1 MPSMKHELP
10 VENRVIE
17 LISTLQRAGFEAYIV
32 GGAIRDLLL
41 GRRPKDY
48 DISTAATPEEV
59 RNVFG
64 RRAARIIGKRFRL
77 VHVRHSGELFEVST
91 FRQAP
96 SPESAAVSPDGRK
109 HEELP
114 EHMILSD
121 NSFGTAE
128 EDAWRRD
135 FTVNALFYDP
145 VRSEL
150 IDFTGQ
156 GIDDIRSGVVRA
168 IGNPRLR
175 FEEDPVRMLRALK
188 LVGQYDFTFDAVTE
202 NALFAMLPLIR
213 HAAPSRLSLELE
225 KILSSSYGDKHLL
238 AFHDYG
244 LLEYFLPEIDAAWGS
259 PVCEYA
265 LNLFNERNCRVAE
278 GIYRNSI
285 SLAMAT
291 LALPFVE
298 RECGSVTGQLWEN
311 SPDSRAVISAV
322 LDRLF
327 RPQTMMNRMTLS
339 AERVLQLQTLF
350 AEPKSRPE
358 QLMESRS
365 YAHSRELLLI
375 RTAVCEGDVAE
386 LERLWPPAGNR
397 RRGRRD
403 DGSDGGEG
411 EGGKGRRSRR
421 RRHRSRRE
429 KEPES

>member
-1 MPSMKHELP
+1 MKHELP

-17 LISTLQRAGFEAYIV
+17 LISTLQNAGFEAYIV

-77 VHVRHSGELFEVST
+77 VHVRHGGELFEVST
-91 FRQAP
+91 FRQVP
-96 SPESAAVSPDGRK
+96 SPESAAVGPDGRK

-188 LVGQYDFTFDAVTE
+188 LVGQYDFTFDAATE

-244 LLEYFLPEIDAAWGS
+244 LLEYFLPEIDTAWGS
-259 PVCEYA
+259 PACEYA

-298 RECGSVTGQLWEN
+298 RECGSSVGGLWQN
-311 SPDSRAVISAV
+311 SPEARTIIAGV

-339 AERVLQLQTLF
+339 AERVLQLQALF
-350 AEPKSRPE
+350 GESKSRPE

-375 RTAVCEGDVAE
+375 RTAVQEGDVAE
-386 LERLWPPAGNR
+386 LERLWPPAGSR
-397 RRGRRD
+397 RRGGGRE
-403 DGSDGGEG
+403 GGEV
-411 EGGKGRRSRR
+411 EGGRKRRPRHR
-421 RRHRSRRE
+421 RRHSRRE
-429 KEPES
+429 KETES

>member
-1 MPSMKHELP
+1 MKHELP

-17 LISTLQRAGFEAYIV
+17 LISTLQGAGFEAYIV

-64 RRAARIIGKRFRL
+64 RRSARIIGKRFRL
-77 VHVRHSGELFEVST
+77 VHVRHGGELFEVST
-91 FRQAP
+91 FRRAP
-96 SPESAAVSPDGRK
+96 SPESAAVGPDGRK

-150 IDFTGQ
+150 IDHTGQ

-188 LVGQYDFTFDAVTE
+188 LVGQYDFSFDAATE

-244 LLEYFLPEIDAAWGS
+244 LLEYFLPEIDTAWGS

-298 RECGSVTGQLWEN
+298 QQCGSAVGTLWKN
-311 SPDSRAVISAV
+311 SPDARAAIAGV

-339 AERVLQLQTLF
+339 AERVLILQPLF
-350 AEPKSRPE
+350 GDAQSKEKLVEAKSYP
-358 QLMESRS
+358 
-365 YAHSRELLLI
+365 HSRELLLI
-375 RTAVCEGDVAE
+375 RTAVAE
-386 LERLWPPAGNR
+386 EDTAEIERQWPPASARRRSGSKRERSDNGGDGPKRR
-397 RRGRRD
+397 RRGRRS
-403 DGSDGGEG
+403 GRGHEKNRGE
-411 EGGKGRRSRR
+411 
-421 RRHRSRRE
+421 
-429 KEPES
+429 

>member
-1 MPSMKHELP
+1 MKHELP

-17 LISTLQRAGFEAYIV
+17 LISTLQNAGFEAYIV

-41 GRRPKDY
+41 GRHPKDY

-77 VHVRHSGELFEVST
+77 VHVRHGGELFEVST
-91 FRQAP
+91 FRRAP
-96 SPESAAVSPDGRK
+96 SPESAAVGPDGRK

-188 LVGQYDFTFDAVTE
+188 LVGQYDFTFDAATE

-244 LLEYFLPEIDAAWGS
+244 LLEYFLPEIDTAWGS
-259 PVCEYA
+259 PACEYA

-298 RECGSVTGQLWEN
+298 RECGSSVGGLWQN
-311 SPDSRAVISAV
+311 SPEARTIIAGV

-339 AERVLQLQTLF
+339 AERVLQLQALF
-350 AEPKSRPE
+350 GESKSRPE

-375 RTAVCEGDVAE
+375 RTAVQEGDVAE
-386 LERLWPPAGNR
+386 LERLWPPAGSR
-397 RRGRRD
+397 RRGSGRE
-403 DGSDGGEG
+403 GGEV
-411 EGGKGRRSRR
+411 EGGRKRRPRHR
-421 RRHRSRRE
+421 RRHSRRE
-429 KEPES
+429 KETES

>member
-1 MPSMKHELP
+1 MKHELP

-17 LISTLQRAGFEAYIV
+17 LISTLQNAGFEAYIV

-77 VHVRHSGELFEVST
+77 VHVRHGGELFEVST

-96 SPESAAVSPDGRK
+96 SPENAAVGPDGRK

-188 LVGQYDFTFDAVTE
+188 LVGQYDFTFDAATE

-244 LLEYFLPEIDAAWGS
+244 LLEYFLPEIDTAWGS
-259 PVCEYA
+259 PACEYA

-298 RECGSVTGQLWEN
+298 RECGSSVGGLWQN
-311 SPDSRAVISAV
+311 SPEARTIIAGV

-339 AERVLQLQTLF
+339 AERVLQLQALF
-350 AEPKSRPE
+350 GESKSRPE

-375 RTAVCEGDVAE
+375 RTAVQEGDVAE
-386 LERLWPPAGNR
+386 LERLWPPAGSR
-397 RRGRRD
+397 RRGSGRE
-403 DGSDGGEG
+403 GGEV
-411 EGGKGRRSRR
+411 EGGRKRRPRHR
-421 RRHRSRRE
+421 RRHSRRE
-429 KEPES
+429 KETES

>member
-1 MPSMKHELP
+1 MKHELP

-77 VHVRHSGELFEVST
+77 VHVRHGGELFEVST

-96 SPESAAVSPDGRK
+96 PPETAAVAPDGRK

-188 LVGQYDFTFDAVTE
+188 LVGQYDFTFDAATE

-244 LLEYFLPEIDAAWGS
+244 LLEYFLPEIEAAWGS
-259 PVCEYA
+259 PACEYA

-291 LALPFVE
+291 IALPFVE
-298 RECGSVTGQLWEN
+298 QECGRVTGQLWEN
-311 SPDSRAVISAV
+311 SPDTRAAISAV
-322 LDRLF
+322 LDRIF

-339 AERVLQLQTLF
+339 AERVLQLQALF
-350 AEPKSRPE
+350 AESKGRPE

-375 RTAVCEGDVAE
+375 RTAVQEGDVAE
-386 LERLWPPAGNR
+386 LERLWPPAGTR

-403 DGSDGGEG
+403 DGRDGGER

-429 KEPES
+429 KESES

>member
-1 MPSMKHELP
+1 MKHELP

-17 LISTLQRAGFEAYIV
+17 LISTLQNAGFEAYIV

-41 GRRPKDY
+41 GRHPKDY

-77 VHVRHSGELFEVST
+77 VHVRHGGELFEVST

-96 SPESAAVSPDGRK
+96 SPESAAVGPDGRK

-188 LVGQYDFTFDAVTE
+188 L
-202 NALFAMLPLIR
+202 IR

-244 LLEYFLPEIDAAWGS
+244 LLEYFLPEIDTAWGS
-259 PVCEYA
+259 PACEYA

-298 RECGSVTGQLWEN
+298 RECGSSVGGLWQN
-311 SPDSRAVISAV
+311 SPEARTIIAGV

-339 AERVLQLQTLF
+339 AERVLQLQALF
-350 AEPKSRPE
+350 GESKSRPE

-375 RTAVCEGDVAE
+375 RTAVQEGDVAE
-386 LERLWPPAGNR
+386 LERLWPPAGSR
-397 RRGRRD
+397 RRGSGRE
-403 DGSDGGEG
+403 GGEV
-411 EGGKGRRSRR
+411 EGGRKRRPRHR
-421 RRHRSRRE
+421 RRHSRRE
-429 KEPES
+429 KETES

>member
-1 MPSMKHELP
+1 MKHELP
-10 VENRVIE
+10 LENRVIE

-59 RNVFG
+59 RSVFG

-77 VHVRHSGELFEVST
+77 VHVHHGGELFEVST
-91 FRQAP
+91 FRQVP
-96 SPESAAVSPDGRK
+96 SPEKAAVTPDGRRHK
-109 HEELP
+109 ELP

-150 IDFTGQ
+150 IDYTGQ
-156 GIDDIRSGVVRA
+156 GIDDIRAGVVRA

-188 LVGQYDFTFDAVTE
+188 LVGQYDFTFDAATE

-225 KILSSSYGDKHLL
+225 KILSSSCGDKHLL

-291 LALPFVE
+291 IALPFVE
-298 RECGSVTGQLWEN
+298 RECGSVTGQLWKN
-311 SPDSRAVISAV
+311 SPDARAAISAV
-322 LDRLF
+322 LGRLF

-339 AERVLQLQTLF
+339 AERVLQLQALF

-375 RTAVCEGDVAE
+375 RTAVQEGDVAA
-386 LERLWPPAGNR
+386 LERLWPPVGN
-397 RRGRRD
+397 
-403 DGSDGGEG
+403 
-411 EGGKGRRSRR
+411 RR

-429 KEPES
+429 KGPKS

>member
-1 MPSMKHELP
+1 MKHELP

-17 LISTLQRAGFEAYIV
+17 LISTLQGAGFEAYIV

-64 RRAARIIGKRFRL
+64 RRSARIIGKRFRL
-77 VHVRHSGELFEVST
+77 VHVRHGGELFEVST
-91 FRQAP
+91 FRRAP
-96 SPESAAVSPDGRK
+96 SPESAAVGPDGRK

-188 LVGQYDFTFDAVTE
+188 LVGQYDFTFDAATE

-244 LLEYFLPEIDAAWGS
+244 LLEYFLPEIDTAWGS
-259 PVCEYA
+259 PACEYA

-278 GIYRNSI
+278 GIYLNSI

-298 RECGSVTGQLWEN
+298 RECGSSVGGLWQN
-311 SPDSRAVISAV
+311 SPEARTIIAGV

-339 AERVLQLQTLF
+339 AERVLQLQALF
-350 AEPKSRPE
+350 GESKSRPE

-375 RTAVCEGDVAE
+375 RTAVPEGDVAE
-386 LERLWPPAGNR
+386 LERLWPPAGSR
-397 RRGRRD
+397 RRGSGRE
-403 DGSDGGEG
+403 GGEV
-411 EGGKGRRSRR
+411 EGGRKRRPRHR
-421 RRHRSRRE
+421 RRHSRRE
-429 KEPES
+429 KETES

>member
-1 MPSMKHELP
+1 MKHELP

-17 LISTLQRAGFEAYIV
+17 LISTLQNAGFEAYIV

-77 VHVRHSGELFEVST
+77 VHVRHGGELFEVST
-91 FRQAP
+91 FRQTP
-96 SPESAAVSPDGRK
+96 SPESAAVGPDGRK

-188 LVGQYDFTFDAVTE
+188 LVGQYDFTFDAATE

-244 LLEYFLPEIDAAWGS
+244 LLEYFLPEIDTAWGS
-259 PVCEYA
+259 PACEYA

-298 RECGSVTGQLWEN
+298 RECGSSVGGLWQN
-311 SPDSRAVISAV
+311 SPEARTIIAGV

-339 AERVLQLQTLF
+339 AERVLQLQALF
-350 AEPKSRPE
+350 GESKSRPE

-375 RTAVCEGDVAE
+375 RTAVQEGDVAE
-386 LERLWPPAGNR
+386 LERLWPPAGSR
-397 RRGRRD
+397 RRGSGRE
-403 DGSDGGEG
+403 GGEV
-411 EGGKGRRSRR
+411 EGGRKRRPRHR
-421 RRHRSRRE
+421 RRHSRRE
-429 KEPES
+429 KETES

>member
-1 MPSMKHELP
+1 MPAMKHELP

-17 LISTLQRAGFEAYIV
+17 LISTLQGAGFEAYIV

-77 VHVRHSGELFEVST
+77 VHVRHGGELFEVST

-96 SPESAAVSPDGRK
+96 SPESAAVGPDGRK

-188 LVGQYDFTFDAVTE
+188 LVGQYDFTFDAATE

-244 LLEYFLPEIDAAWGS
+244 LLEYFLPEIDTAWGS
-259 PVCEYA
+259 PACEYA

-298 RECGSVTGQLWEN
+298 RECGSSVGGLWQN
-311 SPDSRAVISAV
+311 SPEARTIIAGV
-322 LDRLF
+322 LDGAA
-327 RPQTMMNRMTLS
+327 N
-339 AERVLQLQTLF
+339 A
-350 AEPKSRPE
+350 
-358 QLMESRS
+358 
-365 YAHSRELLLI
+365 
-375 RTAVCEGDVAE
+375 
-386 LERLWPPAGNR
+386 
-397 RRGRRD
+397 
-403 DGSDGGEG
+403 
-411 EGGKGRRSRR
+411 
-421 RRHRSRRE
+421 
-429 KEPES
+429 

>member
-1 MPSMKHELP
+1 M
-10 VENRVIE
+10 
-17 LISTLQRAGFEAYIV
+17 A
-32 GGAIRDLLL
+32 
-41 GRRPKDY
+41 
-48 DISTAATPEEV
+48 
-59 RNVFG
+59 
-64 RRAARIIGKRFRL
+64 
-77 VHVRHSGELFEVST
+77 
-91 FRQAP
+91 
-96 SPESAAVSPDGRK
+96 PDGRK

-188 LVGQYDFTFDAVTE
+188 LVGQYDFTFDAATE

-244 LLEYFLPEIDAAWGS
+244 LLEYFLPEIDTAWGS
-259 PVCEYA
+259 PACEYA

-298 RECGSVTGQLWEN
+298 RECGSSVGGLWQN
-311 SPDSRAVISAV
+311 SPEARTIIAGV

-339 AERVLQLQTLF
+339 AERVLQLQALF
-350 AEPKSRPE
+350 GESKSRPE

-375 RTAVCEGDVAE
+375 RTAVQEGDVAE
-386 LERLWPPAGNR
+386 LERLWPPAGSR
-397 RRGRRD
+397 RRGSGRE
-403 DGSDGGEG
+403 GGEV
-411 EGGKGRRSRR
+411 EGGRKRRPRHR
-421 RRHRSRRE
+421 RRHSRRE
-429 KEPES
+429 KETES

>member
-1 MPSMKHELP
+1 MKHELP

-17 LISTLQRAGFEAYIV
+17 LISTLQGAGFEAYIV

-64 RRAARIIGKRFRL
+64 RRSARIIGKRFRL
-77 VHVRHSGELFEVST
+77 VHVRHGGELFEVST
-91 FRQAP
+91 FRRAP
-96 SPESAAVSPDGRK
+96 SPESAAVGPDGRK

-150 IDFTGQ
+150 IDYTGQ

-188 LVGQYDFTFDAVTE
+188 LVGQYDFSFDAATE

-244 LLEYFLPEIDAAWGS
+244 LLEYFLPEIDTAWGS

-298 RECGSVTGQLWEN
+298 QQCGSPVGTLWKN
-311 SPDSRAVISAV
+311 SPDARAAIAGV

-339 AERVLQLQTLF
+339 AERVLQLQALF
-350 AEPKSRPE
+350 GEPKSRPE

-375 RTAVCEGDVAE
+375 RTAVQEGDVAE
-386 LERLWPPAGNR
+386 LERLWPPVGAR
-397 RRGRRD
+397 RRGGRN
-403 DGSDGGEG
+403 DGRNAEG
-411 EGGKGRRSRR
+411 EGSGGRRPRR
-421 RRHRSRRE
+421 RRHRSRRG

>member
-1 MPSMKHELP
+1 MKHELP

-77 VHVRHSGELFEVST
+77 VHVRHGGELFEVST

-96 SPESAAVSPDGRK
+96 PPETAAVAPDGRK

-188 LVGQYDFTFDAVTE
+188 LVGQYDFTFDAATE

-244 LLEYFLPEIDAAWGS
+244 LLEYFLPEIEAAWGS
-259 PVCEYA
+259 PACEYA

-291 LALPFVE
+291 IALPFVE
-298 RECGSVTGQLWEN
+298 QECGRVTGQLWEN
-311 SPDSRAVISAV
+311 SPDTRAAISAV
-322 LDRLF
+322 LDRIF

-339 AERVLQLQTLF
+339 AERVLQLQALF
-350 AEPKSRPE
+350 AESKGRPE

-375 RTAVCEGDVAE
+375 RPAVQEGDVAE
-386 LERLWPPAGNR
+386 LERLWPPAGTR

-403 DGSDGGEG
+403 DGRDGGER

-429 KEPES
+429 KESES